1 MTISNDPDEIRADIE
16 RTRGTLSND
25 VDDLAESVK
34 PKSVARRQV
43 DKVKDAVGSV
53 TDRVMG
59 SDEDDPRSST
69 VADKA
74 HAAKDAV
81 ADKAYADKAYAAKDT
96 VSERASEAREA
107 VREAPTTVKRK
118 AQGNPLAAGVIA
130 FGLGMLVSSLI
141 PSSEKERQ
149 AVSQL
154 QENLE
159 PVKEKASEVAKDVG
173 ESLKPPVQEAAES
186 VKTTAQEGV
195 ESVKQQSQA
204 GAQDVKEQAQDSK
217 ETVQQQT
224 S

>member
-1 MTISNDPDEIRADIE
+1 MSE
-16 RTRGTLSND
+16 
-25 VDDLAESVK
+25 
-34 PKSVARRQV
+34 
-43 DKVKDAVGSV
+43 
-53 TDRVMG
+53 
-59 SDEDDPRSST
+59 
-69 VADKA
+69 
-74 HAAKDAV
+74 
-81 ADKAYADKAYAAKDT
+81 KAYAAKDT
-96 VSERASEAREA
+96 VSEKTSEARGA
-107 VREAPTTVKRK
+107 VKEAPTTVMRK

-195 ESVKQQSQA
+195 ESVKQEGQA
-204 GAQDVKEQAQDSK
+204 AAQDVKEQAQDSK